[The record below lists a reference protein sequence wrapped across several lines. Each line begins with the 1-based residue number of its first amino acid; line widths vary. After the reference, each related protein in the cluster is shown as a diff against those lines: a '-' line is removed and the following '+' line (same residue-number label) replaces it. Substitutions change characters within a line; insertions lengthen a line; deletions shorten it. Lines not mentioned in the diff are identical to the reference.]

1 MNRRTAATLI
11 LLAWVSA
18 LGWLVQRHYL
28 SAPRESDT
36 PRWPVPPGSAFHA
49 LRIGGRQYGIAS
61 MAIDTVPEGLRVVEL
76 TTIDLPPTQPGVPR
90 RTSARTEALYS
101 RGLQLRRWSTRL
113 LTELGRSSS
122 EGVVSG
128 DTLLRVVSSGEG
140 ESPETLLV
148 RLRRPVVL
156 PSAIP
161 LVAASRGLPRTGSR
175 LNVETY
181 DALDHELRVEH
192 LTVAAESLFTVPDS
206 AEFNPSI
213 KRWTAVHTDTVRAW
227 RLERLEHGLPIL
239 QWIDASGM
247 TVRLQHPL
255 GAVLDRSAFELVN
268 SNFRALPIPAWDT
281 TAAAPSYT
289 VREGTT
295 EPAKRLVVLAR
306 LMPPG
311 ALPKV
316 LPALDEGWQSRRGDT
331 LEVTALSAADSAPEA
346 AVLAAP
352 LLGTD
357 DPGLARAAA
366 LTAGRERDPARVVQ
380 ALSDWVRRSIRPRVG
395 SGTWSAVRA
404 FGARSGT
411 PGERIRVLV
420 ALARSA
426 GMEGRTV
433 SGLVRVNGRWQL
445 REWAEIWTGTWTPAD
460 PADPGA
466 LPSTARI
473 RLWTGGNARQ
483 FDLAL
488 RAGRLY
494 LDVLEETR

>member
-1 MNRRTAATLI
+1 MNRRTVATVI
-11 LLAWVSA
+11 LLAWFSA

-61 MAIDTVPEGLRVVEL
+61 LAIDTVPEGLRVVEL

-101 RGLQLRRWSTRL
+101 RALQLRSWSTRQ
-113 LTELGRSSS
+113 LTEQGRSTST
-122 EGVVSG
+122 GDVSG
-128 DTLLRVVSSGEG
+128 DTLLRVVNSGEG

-148 RLRRPVVL
+148 KLRRPVVL

-181 DALDHELRVEH
+181 DELDHELRVEH

-213 KRWTAVHTDTVRAW
+213 RRWTAVHSDTVRAW
-227 RLERLEHGLPIL
+227 RLERLEHGLPVL
-239 QWIDASGM
+239 QWIDAAGM

-268 SNFRALPIPAWDT
+268 SNFRALPVPAWDT
-281 TAAAPSYT
+281 SASAPSYRA
-289 VREGTT
+289 VAGPA
-295 EPAKRLVVLAR
+295 EPAKRMVVLAH
-306 LMPPG
+306 LAPQG
-311 ALPKV
+311 ALPKL
-316 LPALDEGWQSRRGDT
+316 LPALEEGWQSRRGDT
-331 LEVTALSAADSAPEA
+331 LEVGAVSGADSSPEP
-346 AVLAAP
+346 AVLADP
-352 LLGTD
+352 LLTGD
-357 DPGLARAAA
+357 DPGLARTAA
-366 LTAGRERDPARVVQ
+366 LTAGRERDPGRIAQ
-380 ALSDWVRRSIRPRVG
+380 ALNDWVRRSIRLRTG
-395 SGTWSAVRA
+395 AGTWSAFRA
-404 FGARSGT
+404 YQSRSGT
-411 PGERIRVLV
+411 PAERVRILV
-420 ALARSA
+420 ALSRSA
-426 GMEGRTV
+426 GMEARTV
-433 SGLVRVNGRWQL
+433 SGLVRVGGRWQL
-445 REWAEIWTGTWTPAD
+445 RDWAEIWTGTWTPAD

-466 LPSTARI
+466 LPSAARI
-473 RLWTGGNARQ
+473 RLWTGGSARQ
-483 FDLAL
+483 LDLAL